1 MIAAGFIG
9 RAEAAVTKGYHWAKI
24 ILACVTVLVAE
35 MAFLGLGTGDV
46 DWRAVA
52 VSLALAWGV
61 IQFVEFFLLKDAI
74 ENSIAKGVVDWVR
87 ENIKV
92 TEVEETTPAPA
103 PAPASAPATAS
114 SSAPTPAPTK
124 LVAPKSSSAIEGR
137 RRTDDGGHTAD
148 DGRQKVDERT

>member
-1 MIAAGFIG
+1 M
-9 RAEAAVTKGYHWAKI
+9 TKGYHWAKI

-92 TEVEETTPAPA
+92 TEVDEP
-103 PAPASAPATAS
+103 
-114 SSAPTPAPTK
+114 APTPAP
-124 LVAPKSSSAIEGR
+124 SSAPSPAPAKPAAAKSGSAVEGR
-137 RRTDDGGHTAD
+137 RKTDDGGQTTE